1 MNKKILQRIATETGV
16 SNLSD
21 ILSAMSG
28 ADLHSLLL
36 AVIKRRIEA
45 LEPISLG
52 QPSPVTLA
60 CSLDGRLLNSVELDA
75 YDSAPAFSA
84 VELSPLSPLG
94 AVNVLT
100 GLDQA
105 NVLSSIRAFECASDP
120 TIGLSLECA
129 RRRKGVQERSTQLHL
144 CTNHRV
150 VRFPQPKTPGFT
162 SHFKLFS
169 MVSAG
174 RDSGSF
180 SFEMEA
186 LKAHIQAYLTMMSS
200 LNESGLNR
208 AGLGPVEFQLDKIVV
223 ELSDTTIVGHLC
235 DRHQVDR
242 EQIRSKVRAHNHES
256 AVELLSPFS
265 SETWPRDLP
274 LENFNLSI
282 APCDFSRTLQKR
294 LQLLNDEVRL
304 ALLKQFP
311 SVSIEFNLRRLTGL
325 SYYQGP
331 CFHIKASNKEGQQ
344 FMLADGGFVDWT
356 RVLLADKKERLMT
369 SAIGTELLCR
379 VFSRVISEV

>member
-1 MNKKILQRIATETGV
+1 MNKKILQRIAAETGL

-21 ILSAMSG
+21 ILSSMPGS
-28 ADLHSLLL
+28 DLHSLLL
-36 AVIKRRIEA
+36 AVIKQRIDV
-45 LEPISLG
+45 LEPISLA

-60 CSLDGRLLNSVELDA
+60 CSLDGRLLNGIERAA

-84 VELSPLSPLG
+84 VELSPFSPLG

-105 NVLSSIRAFECASDP
+105 NVLSTIRAFECASDP
-120 TIGLSLECA
+120 TIGLALESV
-129 RRRKGVQERSTQLHL
+129 RRRKQISDRGEPLNL

-174 RDSGSF
+174 RDGGSF
-180 SFEMEA
+180 AFEVKA
-186 LKAHIQAYLTMMSS
+186 LKQHIEAYLNLMSA
-200 LNESGLNR
+200 LNQSG
-208 AGLGPVEFQLDKIVV
+208 FQLDNIVV
-223 ELSDTTIVGHLC
+223 ELSDTTVVGHLC
-235 DRHQVDR
+235 DRHKLDR
-242 EQIRSKVRAHNHES
+242 EEVRTKVRAHNHES
-256 AVELLSPFS
+256 AGALLAPYPD
-265 SETWPRDLP
+265 ETWPRDLP
-274 LENFNLSI
+274 IENIDTAL
-282 APCDFSRTLQKR
+282 AACDFSPTMRKR

-304 ALLKQFP
+304 PLQDQFP
-311 SVSIEFNLRRLTGL
+311 SLSLQFNLRRLTGL

-379 VFSRVISEV
+379 VFSSR